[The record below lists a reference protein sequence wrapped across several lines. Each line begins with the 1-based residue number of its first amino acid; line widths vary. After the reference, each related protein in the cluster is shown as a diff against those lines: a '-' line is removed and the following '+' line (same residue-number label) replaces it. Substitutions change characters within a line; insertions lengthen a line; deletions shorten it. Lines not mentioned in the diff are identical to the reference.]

1 MESKITSKSMD
12 MIYKIINDKKSSMES
27 PLMAILSEI
36 QATFGYVDLEVQ
48 EIVANELGISKSDVY
63 GVVSFYSY
71 FSMKPKGKYV
81 IGVCFG
87 TACYVKGTQAII
99 DEFSSKL
106 GIKPGETSEDGLFS
120 IDILRCIGACGLAP
134 VISVNGKIYPH
145 VEIKDVSK
153 IIKEYKDKEVTIN
166 E

>member
-1 MESKITSKSMD
+1 MEGKITNNSKEL
-12 MIYKIINDKKSSMES
+12 IYKIINEKKQEMES

-36 QATFGYVDLEVQ
+36 QATFGYIDLEVQ
-48 EIVANELGISKSDVY
+48 EIIANELNISKSDVY

-134 VISVNGKIYPH
+134 VISINGKVYPH

-153 IIKEYKDKEVTIN
+153 IIKEYKDKEVSN
-166 E
+166 NA

>member
-1 MESKITSKSMD
+1 MKGKITEISKQE
-12 MIYKIINDKKSSMES
+12 IYRIIKDKKESMES

-36 QATFGYVDLEVQ
+36 QATFGYIDEEVQ
-48 EIVANELGISKSDVY
+48 AIVAKELGISKSDVY

-99 DEFSSKL
+99 DEFSLKL

-134 VISVNGKIYPH
+134 VVSVNGKIYPH
-145 VEIKDVSK
+145 VEIKDVTK
-153 IIKEYKDKEVTIN
+153 IIKEYKDKEV
-166 E
+166 